1 MSEKRLDNAEEKLDC
16 KKKYLYEY
24 TMFWECNNG
33 GKCQI
38 LEDDVVDLLN
48 KQDEEIKELTTQRN
62 LLVQKKNRYFRLYNS
77 MVAEVKARVDTLN
90 KVCEYYLTEAQFKA
104 DTDPN
109 DAVKEVITEILNTE
123 VEM

>member
-24 TMFWECNNG
+24 SVFWECNDG
-33 GKCQI
+33 FKSQI
-38 LEDDVVDLLN
+38 LDSDVVDLLN
-48 KQDEEIKELTTQRN
+48 KQDEEIKELETKRK

-104 DTDPN
+104 ETDPN
-109 DAVKEVITEILNTE
+109 EAVKEVIHEILNTE

>member
-24 TMFWECNNG
+24 SVFWECNDG
-33 GKCQI
+33 FKSQI
-38 LEDDVVDLLN
+38 LDSDVVDLLK
-48 KQDEEIKELTTQRN
+48 KQDEEIKELETKRK

-104 DTDPN
+104 ETDPN
-109 DAVKEVITEILNTE
+109 EAVKEVIHEILNTE

>member
-1 MSEKRLDNAEEKLDC
+1 MTEKQLDNTEEKLDC

-24 TMFWECNNG
+24 SMFFECKEG
-33 GKCQI
+33 IKCQI
-38 LEDDVVDLLN
+38 LEGDVVDLLN
-48 KQDEEIKELTTQRN
+48 SQDEEIKELTTKRD

-77 MVAEVKARVDTLN
+77 MVVEVKARVDTLN

-109 DAVKEVITEILNTE
+109 EAVKEVINEILNTE

>member
-24 TMFWECNNG
+24 SVFWECNDG
-33 GKCQI
+33 FKSQI
-38 LEDDVVDLLN
+38 LDSDVVDLLN
-48 KQDEEIKELTTQRN
+48 KQDEEIKELETKRK

-77 MVAEVKARVDTLN
+77 SVAEVKARVDTLN

-104 DTDPN
+104 ETDPN
-109 DAVKEVITEILNTE
+109 QAVKEVINRILNTE